1 MLVPLGPLG
10 PCSLASGAGRL
21 DPSTHMTLT
30 SGGM

>member
-1 MLVPLGPLG
+1 MLVPLGR
-10 PCSLASGAGRL
+10 CSLAAEAERL